1 MLSIIRD
8 YSYYVS
14 GVWII
19 SGIINQYWEIS
30 YVCVCVCVCVCVW
43 VCVCVRVCVCV
54 HVCICA
60 CMRACV
66 HACVHGGYAHVVHCR
81 WCFFIIHNHIIII
94 LLFLCL
100 NYMYMKV
107 HVCQQNQFYFQHCGW
122 KQSTANIQW
131 PINNANIIQC
141 TYTCTSCAHG
151 HFSWDIHVQCAHYSY
166 YILGVQNLTN
176 SGDSQ
181 TKRYPV

>member
-1 MLSIIRD
+1 MLS
-8 YSYYVS
+8 
-14 GVWII
+14 
-19 SGIINQYWEIS
+19 IINQYWEIS
-30 YVCVCVCVCVCVW
+30 CVCVCVCVCV
-43 VCVCVRVCVCV
+43 
-54 HVCICA
+54 HVYVDACICA
-60 CMRACV
+60 CMRIMWV
-66 HACVHGGYAHVVHCR
+66 YTCR
-81 WCFFIIHNHIIII
+81 RWHSFIIHSQIII

-141 TYTCTSCAHG
+141 THTCTSCAHG
-151 HFSWDIHVQCAHYSY
+151 HCSWDIHVHVQCAHYSC
-166 YILGVQNLTN
+166 YILGCKTTN

-181 TKRYPV
+181 TKRYLV